1 MGRVNLMISAI
12 RKLRISHRLFSLV
25 GFLILSTVL
34 VGGFGVYTMTKIGH
48 ELEEVADRD
57 LPLNALLEKI
67 TQHQLEQAILME
79 RALRIGNVN
88 AHAETETFDT
98 VRHHFEEIAAQ
109 TDVEIAAARAMV
121 DEFLKTSL
129 SEETRLEFDLVSGAL
144 DRIETEHRVYED
156 HVESIFDS
164 VAKGDINSASL
175 IEAVIRTEAEQEN
188 LNTEIEN
195 LLNRISSFTQTS
207 MNMALA
213 DERNGKMMIAILSSL
228 ATLLGILMAVLLGRS
243 ISIPMKRL
251 TFALSELAD
260 GKLDTPVPNS
270 RFEDEVAEISVAM
283 KVFQKNMI
291 RARELEEAHK
301 RIEEK
306 QKQRQAERNHLV
318 SVFGSSIGAVFARIL
333 GSSEEM
339 VERANTVNA
348 NSGDTNN
355 LATSVATEAEES
367 SGNAQALSAATE
379 EMVAAIGEI
388 SSQITQFSDV
398 ARNAVTYSETS
409 KNEMRSLQT
418 VADEIGQVVQLITQI
433 AEQTNLLALNA
444 TIEAARAGDAG
455 KGFAVVAG
463 EVKSLANQTAKA
475 TEEISDRVARIQ
487 QVSNSSAEAIS
498 NVSEIVDSIDQY
510 VSAIVGA
517 IEEQNATTQE
527 ISRSVDFVSE
537 SARRVASNIT
547 GIRGRVEDVKTD
559 AEEVNNAANTTAAEA
574 ALLSREVEI
583 FLSAMQSNDVDD
595 DTYESH
601 AISVAARTDGDH
613 GNWQGNATEISCA
626 HLVVRPAL
634 AVTPGEI
641 VDLRLQNVP
650 DALRARL
657 ARQEGDCSILQL
669 PLDTNHLA
677 KMRQHVRKLVA

>member
-1 MGRVNLMISAI
+1 MISAI

-98 VRHHFEEIAAQ
+98 VRHHFEEIAAK
-109 TDVEIAAARAMV
+109 TDVEIAEARDMV
-121 DEFLKTSL
+121 TKFLTTAL
-129 SEETRLEFDLVSGAL
+129 SDQARLEFATVQGAL
-144 DRIETEHRVYED
+144 ERIEIEHRDYED
-156 HVESIFDS
+156 HVKSIFDS
-164 VAKGDINSASL
+164 IANGDINSTSL

-333 GSSEEM
+333 GSSEEV

>member
-1 MGRVNLMISAI
+1 MISAI

-601 AISVAARTDGDH
+601 VISVAARTDGDH
-613 GNWQGNATEISCA
+613 ANWQGNATEISCA

>member
-1 MGRVNLMISAI
+1 MISAI

-129 SEETRLEFDLVSGAL
+129 SEDTRLEFDLVSGAL

-306 QKQRQAERNHLV
+306 QRQRQAERNHLV

-613 GNWQGNATEISCA
+613 GNWQGSATEISCA

-641 VDLRLQNVP
+641 VDLRLQDVP

>member
-1 MGRVNLMISAI
+1 MISAI

-121 DEFLKTSL
+121 DEFLKTAL

-613 GNWQGNATEISCA
+613 GNWQGSATEISCA

-641 VDLRLQNVP
+641 VDLRLQDVP

>member
-1 MGRVNLMISAI
+1 MISAI

-129 SEETRLEFDLVSGAL
+129 SEDTRLEFDLVSGAL

-164 VAKGDINSASL
+164 VAKGDINSTSL

-498 NVSEIVDSIDQY
+498 NVSE
-510 VSAIVGA
+510 
-517 IEEQNATTQE
+517 
-527 ISRSVDFVSE
+527 

>member
-1 MGRVNLMISAI
+1 MISAI

-121 DEFLKTSL
+121 DEFLKTAL

-601 AISVAARTDGDH
+601 AISVAAQTDGDH

-641 VDLRLQNVP
+641 VDLRLQDVP

>member
-1 MGRVNLMISAI
+1 MISAI

-306 QKQRQAERNHLV
+306 QRQRQAERNHLV

>member
-1 MGRVNLMISAI
+1 MISAI

-88 AHAETETFDT
+88 AHAETENFDS

-333 GSSEEM
+333 GTSEEM
-339 VERANTVNA
+339 VKRATTVNA

-398 ARNAVTYSETS
+398 ARNAVSYSETS

-418 VADEIGQVVQLITQI
+418 VAEEIGQVVQLITQI

-475 TEEISDRVARIQ
+475 TEEISDRVTRIQ
-487 QVSNSSAEAIS
+487 EVSSSSAEAIS

-559 AEEVNNAANTTAAEA
+559 AEEVNSAANTTAAEA

-601 AISVAARTDGDH
+601 AISVSARTDGDH
-613 GNWQGNATEISCA
+613 GNWQGSATEISCA
-626 HLVVRPAL
+626 HLVVRPAI

-669 PLDTNHLA
+669 PLDTDHLA

>member
-1 MGRVNLMISAI
+1 MISAI

-48 ELEEVADRD
+48 ELEEVADRA

>member
-1 MGRVNLMISAI
+1 MISAI

-613 GNWQGNATEISCA
+613 GNWQGSATEISCA

-650 DALRARL
+650 DALRVRL

>member
-1 MGRVNLMISAI
+1 MISAI

-251 TFALSELAD
+251 TFALGELAD

-270 RFEDEVAEISVAM
+270 LFEDEVAEISVAM

-333 GSSEEM
+333 GSSEEV

>member
-1 MGRVNLMISAI
+1 MISAI

-228 ATLLGILMAVLLGRS
+228 TTLLGILMAVLLGRS

-613 GNWQGNATEISCA
+613 GNWQGSATEISCA

-641 VDLRLQNVP
+641 VDLRLQDVP

>member
-1 MGRVNLMISAI
+1 MIVAI

-25 GFLILSTVL
+25 GVLILSTCL

-79 RALRIGNVN
+79 RALRIGRVS
-88 AHAETETFDT
+88 AHDEADTFET
-98 VRHHFEEIAAQ
+98 VRHHFEEIAAR
-109 TDVEIAAARAMV
+109 TDAEIASARIMV
-121 DEFLKTSL
+121 AKFLETSL
-129 SEETRLEFDLVSGAL
+129 SDEARLEFDLVSGAL
-144 DRIETEHRVYED
+144 DRIEAEHRAYEE
-156 HVESIFDS
+156 HVENIFDS
-164 VAKGDINSASL
+164 VANGDIESAAL
-175 IEAVIRTEAEQEN
+175 ISAVIRTEKEQKN
-188 LNTEIEN
+188 LNAEIEN
-195 LLNRISSFTQTS
+195 LLNQISGFTRTS
-207 MNMALA
+207 MSTALA

-228 ATLLGILMAVLLGRS
+228 ATMLGILMAFLLGRS
-243 ISIPMKRL
+243 ISVPMKRL
-251 TFALSELAD
+251 TLALGELAD
-260 GKLDTPVPNS
+260 GKLNTPVPNS
-270 RFEDEVAEISVAM
+270 HFEDEVAEISVAM
-283 KVFQKNMI
+283 KVFQENMI

-318 SVFGSSIGAVFARIL
+318 GVFGSSIGAVFGRIL

-339 VERANTVNA
+339 VKRANTVNT
-348 NSGDTNN
+348 NSGHTNN
-355 LATSVATEAEES
+355 LAASVATEAEES

-409 KNEMRSLQT
+409 KNEMQSLQT

-475 TEEISDRVARIQ
+475 TEEISERVARIQ
-487 QVSNSSAEAIS
+487 QVSHSSAEAIS
-498 NVSEIVDSIDQY
+498 NVSGIVDSIDQY

-547 GIRGRVEDVKTD
+547 GIRGRIEDVKSD
-559 AEEVNNAANTTAAEA
+559 AEEVNSAANTTAGEA

-583 FLSAMQSNDVDD
+583 FLRAMQSNDVDD
-595 DTYESH
+595 DTYERH
-601 AISVAARTDGDH
+601 TISIDARTSGEDGDWL
-613 GNWQGNATEISCA
+613 GSATEISCA

-634 AVTPGEI
+634 SVTPGEI
-641 VDLRLQNVP
+641 VDLHLQNVP
-650 DALRARL
+650 DALRARV
-657 ARQEGDCSILQL
+657 ARQEGDCSVLQL
-669 PLDTNHLA
+669 PLDTDHLA

>member
-1 MGRVNLMISAI
+1 MISAI

-641 VDLRLQNVP
+641 VDLRLQDVP

>member
-1 MGRVNLMISAI
+1 MISAI

-121 DEFLKTSL
+121 DEFLKTAL

-367 SGNAQALSAATE
+367 SGNAQALNAATE

-613 GNWQGNATEISCA
+613 GNWQGSATEISCA

-641 VDLRLQNVP
+641 VDLRLQDVP

>member
-1 MGRVNLMISAI
+1 MISAI

-559 AEEVNNAANTTAAEA
+559 AEEVNSAANTTAAEA

-601 AISVAARTDGDH
+601 VISVAARTDGDH
-613 GNWQGNATEISCA
+613 GNWQGSATEISCA
-626 HLVVRPAL
+626 HLVVRPAI

-669 PLDTNHLA
+669 PLDTDHLA

>member
-1 MGRVNLMISAI
+1 MISAI

-88 AHAETETFDT
+88 AHAETEIFDT

-144 DRIETEHRVYED
+144 ERIETEHRVYED

-626 HLVVRPAL
+626 HLVVRPAI

-657 ARQEGDCSILQL
+657 ARQEDDCSILQL

>member
-1 MGRVNLMISAI
+1 MISAI

-306 QKQRQAERNHLV
+306 QRQRQAERNHLV

-475 TEEISDRVARIQ
+475 TEEISDRVAHIQ